1 MDSRQLRMPGYML
14 YCVLVATLGS
24 FTNGWTIGSPN
35 VPGEITHN
43 CPNGNAHIK
52 DPRLPDCLPMDTTL
66 WGFAVSSFCVGAL
79 IAGFFGGSLQTKL
92 GRKLSIRVNTIPW
105 IIGGILMGS
114 AVDNAQFII
123 GRLIAGFSCGFG
135 SVCIPTYIGETS
147 TIRARGAMGTCHQ
160 FLIVIGILL
169 ASVIGLP
176 TANVPWWRLN
186 YAIVGIPAV
195 IQFLLSFTIVE
206 SPRWLISQNR
216 IEEARHAL
224 ARLRGKRAN
233 IEGEFYEIVEAQLG
247 TAAASSVVHN
257 SSAAAMTTKQNNGG
271 ITQGA
276 QREHDEED
284 ALHPGG
290 LNDVDGVSPTS
301 EEMTEHVTHQEALN
315 IFQVFKD
322 PLIRHITCLVLFLH
336 FTQQWI
342 GMNAVIFYS
351 TIIFNEAFDQSMSQY
366 MTIATMG
373 VNFVATLF
381 SVLLIDRMG
390 RRPLLL
396 LAEFGCTI
404 FSMLLVIGYRFNIP
418 ALLVVSV
425 FLYVASFAIGIGP
438 IPWMIT
444 SELSPTYANS
454 SMSGLATAM
463 NWSMN
468 FVIGLVFPLIFQRIA
483 GYTFCIFIGV
493 GIVAMIV
500 TYTLLPETKNRSIET
515 IFRNLNKSKRSHL
528 APQHL
533 GTGPQIEEPKRDPVT
548 QELEHGS

>member
-14 YCVLVATLGS
+14 YCVLIATLGS

-43 CPNGNAHIK
+43 CPNGNAHIA

-92 GRKLSIRVNTIPW
+92 GRKISIRINTIPW
-105 IIGGILMGS
+105 IIGGILMG
-114 AVDNAQFII
+114 AAYNNAQFII

-135 SVCIPTYIGETS
+135 SVCIPTYIGEVS
-147 TIRARGAMGTCHQ
+147 TIRSRGAMGTCHQ

-176 TANVPWWRLN
+176 TSNVPWWRLN
-186 YAIVGIPAV
+186 YAIVGIPAT
-195 IQFLLSFTIVE
+195 IQLFLTFTIVE
-206 SPRWLISQNR
+206 SPRWLVSQNR
-216 IEEARHAL
+216 IEEARQCL

-233 IEGEFYEIVEAQLG
+233 IEGEFFEIVEAQLG
-247 TAAASSVVHN
+247 AAAAASFSHN
-257 SSAAAMTTKQNNGG
+257 PSIADSMGNKPSIGL
-271 ITQGA
+271 TQGTG
-276 QREHDEED
+276 REQDEED

-290 LNDVDGVSPTS
+290 IGDDDTVGPSPDEIS
-301 EEMTEHVTHQEALN
+301 DQVNRQRALN
-315 IFQVFKD
+315 IFEVFKD
-322 PLIRHITCLVLFLH
+322 PLIRHITLLVLFLH

-390 RRPLLL
+390 RRALLL
-396 LAEFGCTI
+396 LAEFGCTL
-404 FSMLLVIGYRFNIP
+404 FSMLLVIGYRFHIP

-425 FLYVASFAIGIGP
+425 FMYVASFAIGIGP

-444 SELSPTYANS
+444 SELCPTYANS
-454 SMSGLATAM
+454 SVSGLATVM

-468 FVIGLVFPLIFQRIA
+468 FVIGLVFPLIFEKIA

-493 GIVAMIV
+493 GIVAMFV
-500 TYTLLPETKNRSIET
+500 TFTMLPETKNRSIEN
-515 IFRNLNKSKRSHL
+515 IFKNLRTSKRNRM
-528 APQHL
+528 APQHM
-533 GTGPQIEEPKRDPVT
+533 GTGPQLSEPKQDPIT
-548 QELEHGS
+548 QQLEAS

>member
-1 MDSRQLRMPGYML
+1 MNKKNTTCILLEKKNFCLRY
-14 YCVLVATLGS
+14 S
-24 FTNGWTIGSPN
+24 QKNKN
-35 VPGEITHN
+35 
-43 CPNGNAHIK
+43 
-52 DPRLPDCLPMDTTL
+52 R
-66 WGFAVSSFCVGAL
+66 
-79 IAGFFGGSLQTKL
+79 
-92 GRKLSIRVNTIPW
+92 
-105 IIGGILMGS
+105 
-114 AVDNAQFII
+114 
-123 GRLIAGFSCGFG
+123 
-135 SVCIPTYIGETS
+135 
-147 TIRARGAMGTCHQ
+147 

-186 YAIVGIPAV
+186 YAIVGIPAI
-195 IQFLLSFTIVE
+195 IQLFLSFTIVE

-216 IEEARHAL
+216 IDEARHAL
-224 ARLRGKRAN
+224 SRLRGKRAN

-247 TAAASSVVHN
+247 PAAASSVVHN
-257 SSAAAMTTKQNNGG
+257 SAAASMASKQNNGG

-276 QREHDEED
+276 QKEHDEED

-290 LNDVDGVSPTS
+290 INDVDGVSPTS
-301 EEMTEHVTHQEALN
+301 DEMSEHVNHQRALN
-315 IFQVFKD
+315 IFEVFKD

-390 RRPLLL
+390 RRALLL
-396 LAEFGCTI
+396 LAEFGCTL

-438 IPWMIT
+438 IPWVSYYSSIFNIVSYCYFQNINFLILFVYVFFLLDDYIRAIT
-444 SELSPTYANS
+444 YL
-454 SMSGLATAM
+454 
-463 NWSMN
+463 
-468 FVIGLVFPLIFQRIA
+468 R
-483 GYTFCIFIGV
+483 
-493 GIVAMIV
+493 
-500 TYTLLPETKNRSIET
+500 
-515 IFRNLNKSKRSHL
+515 
-528 APQHL
+528 
-533 GTGPQIEEPKRDPVT
+533 
-548 QELEHGS
+548 